1 MEPDRTPTSPGL
13 HSEDA
18 EARSLGVAEL
28 IVMTFASVVMNTSHR
43 MIYPFLPEIGR
54 GLAVQPGTM
63 RLLVSARSAM
73 GFASP
78 LFGPASDRYGR
89 QAIMA
94 VGLAILTISLLLVP
108 LSPVLMVSMVALA
121 LTSLPKLA
129 YTPAVQA
136 YIGDR
141 VPYERRG
148 RVFGIVETSWS
159 IALLVG
165 APVIGFGM
173 QRFGWSSPFWGLAA
187 FSALAWL
194 ATMRFIR
201 RDTGAPGASITSVR
215 AFVQSWG
222 FLLRHPAALGALGY
236 AFLMD
241 VANENVFVVYGYW
254 MEGNFGLQ
262 VAALGLFTAVIGIA
276 DLVGELVVTT
286 LADRIGK
293 RRMVVISLVVSS
305 LAYVGLPWLGVNRS
319 AALVMLFL
327 MFLGFEITNVASGLI
342 VSELVPAARG
352 SMMAFLATAYS
363 VGRALGALLAGP
375 VWKLG
380 GFALNGAVSG
390 VVNLLALALFLA
402 VVARGMHADK
412 AREVPD
418 AIA

>member
-1 MEPDRTPTSPGL
+1 
-13 HSEDA
+13 
-18 EARSLGVAEL
+18 
-28 IVMTFASVVMNTSHR
+28 MTFASVIINTSHR

-78 LFGPASDRYGR
+78 LFGPASDRFGR
-89 QAIMA
+89 RAIMG

-108 LSPVLMVSMVALA
+108 LSPVLVVSMVALA
-121 LTSLPKLA
+121 LTSLPKLV

-136 YIGDR
+136 YVGDR

-148 RVFGIVETSWS
+148 RAFGIVETSWS

-173 QRFGWSSPFWGLAA
+173 QRLGWSSPFWGLAA
-187 FSALAWL
+187 FSALAWV
-194 ATMRFIR
+194 ATMLVIR
-201 RDTGAPGASITSVR
+201 RDAGTLGASITSVR
-215 AFVQSWG
+215 TFVQSWG
-222 FLLRHPAALGALGY
+222 FLLRNPAALGALGY
-236 AFLMD
+236 AFLID
-241 VANENVFVVYGYW
+241 VANENMFVVYGYW
-254 MEGNFGLQ
+254 MEGNFGLR
-262 VAALGLFTAVIGIA
+262 VAAIGLFTAVIGFA

-305 LAYVGLPWLGVNRS
+305 LAYVGLPWTGLNRA
-319 AALVMLFL
+319 AALVTLFL

-352 SMMAFLATAYS
+352 SMMALLATAYS
-363 VGRALGALLAGP
+363 VGRALGALLSGP
-375 VWKLG
+375 VWELG

-390 VVNLLALALFLA
+390 AVNLLALALFLA
-402 VVARGMHADK
+402 VVAKGMHADD
-412 AREVPD
+412 AAEVLG
-418 AIA
+418 AAT